1 MPELPEVETIRR
13 GLSQQVVGRTIGAV
27 RVRQAKLRHVVDAR
41 ALREHAAGRTISRVE
56 RRAKYLL
63 IHLQP
68 DRVLLFHLGMSG
80 RLRVGAPTGEDAKH
94 DHLIFQ
100 LGPNP
105 QSGSEPAPDL
115 IQGQAL
121 EMRFHDPRRFGMCLP
136 VRVADLP
143 NHPRLRDLG
152 AEPLSEAFTSDYLR
166 AQAKRSRKPVKNFLM
181 DATVVVGVGNIYASE
196 SLYLARL
203 RPTRPVDRLRPVHWT
218 RLHGSIR
225 QVLQA
230 AIDNHGT
237 SLSDYVDSNGERGEF
252 QNELLV
258 YGREGEPCA
267 RDGRR
272 IKRIVQAGRSSFY
285 CPWCQR

>member
-13 GLSQQVVGRTIGAV
+13 GLSQQLVGRTISAV

-41 ALREHAAGRTISRVE
+41 ALRDHAVGRTISRVE

-63 IHLQP
+63 FHLQP

-80 RLRVGAPTGEDAKH
+80 RLRVGAPAARDARH
-94 DHLIFQ
+94 DHLVFQ
-100 LGPNP
+100 VAPDP
-105 QSGSEPAPDL
+105 VSRPAPDSVR
-115 IQGQAL
+115 GQAL

-136 VRVADLP
+136 TTVADLP
-143 NHPRLRDLG
+143 DHPCLRGLG

-166 AQAKRSRKPVKNFLM
+166 AQARRSRKPVKNFLM
-181 DATVVVGVGNIYASE
+181 DAAVVVGVGNIYASE
-196 SLYLARL
+196 SLHLARL
-203 RPTRPVDRLRPVHWT
+203 RPTRPVDRLRPVHWV
-218 RLHGSIR
+218 RLHDSLR
-225 QVLQA
+225 RVLQA

-237 SLSDYVDSNGERGEF
+237 SLSDYVDSNGQRGEF

-267 RDGRR
+267 RDGHR

>member
-13 GLSQQVVGRTIGAV
+13 GLSQQLVGRTIRDV
-27 RVRQAKLRHVVDAR
+27 RVRQPKLRHLVDAR
-41 ALREHAAGRTISRVE
+41 ALREHAVGRTIDRVE

-80 RLRVGAPTGEDAKH
+80 RLRVGVPADKDAKH

-100 LGPNP
+100 LGPDM
-105 QSGSEPAPDL
+105 EL
-115 IQGQAL
+115 
-121 EMRFHDPRRFGMCLP
+121 RFHDPRRFGMCLP
-136 VRVADLP
+136 ATVADLP
-143 NHPRLRDLG
+143 SHPRLRGLG

-166 AQAKRSRKPVKNFLM
+166 AQATRSRKPVKNFLM
-181 DATVVVGVGNIYASE
+181 DAAVVVGVGNIYASE
-196 SLYLARL
+196 SLHLARL
-203 RPTRPVDRLRPVHWT
+203 RPTRPVDRLRPVHWA
-218 RLHGSIR
+218 RLHDSLR
-225 QVLQA
+225 RVLQA

-267 RDGRR
+267 RDGHR

>member
-13 GLSQQVVGRTIGAV
+13 GLSQQLAGRTIRAV

-41 ALREHAAGRTISRVE
+41 ALREHAVGRTIDRVE

-63 IHLQP
+63 IHLRP

-80 RLRVGAPTGEDAKH
+80 RLRVGVPADEDAKH

-100 LGPNP
+100 MGPGP
-105 QSGSEPAPDL
+105 ESSSG
-115 IQGQAL
+115 QVL

-136 VRVADLP
+136 ATVDDLP
-143 NHPRLRDLG
+143 NHPRLRRLG
-152 AEPLSEAFTSDYLR
+152 EEPLSETFTSDYLR
-166 AQAKRSRKPVKNFLM
+166 AQAKRSRKPIKNFLM
-181 DATVVVGVGNIYASE
+181 DAAVVVGVGNIYASE
-196 SLYLARL
+196 SLHLARL
-203 RPTRPVDRLRPVHWT
+203 RPTRTVDRLRPAHWA
-218 RLHGSIR
+218 RLHGSVR

-267 RDGRR
+267 RDGHR

>member
-13 GLSQQVVGRTIGAV
+13 GLSRQLVGRTIGAV
-27 RVRQAKLRHVVDAR
+27 RVRQNKLRQVVDAEDLRRHAVGR
-41 ALREHAAGRTISRVE
+41 AVSRVE

-80 RLRVGAPTGEDAKH
+80 RLRVGAPAGEDAKH
-94 DHLIFQ
+94 DHLIF
-100 LGPNP
+100 
-105 QSGSEPAPDL
+105 EIEADPAAPA
-115 IQGQAL
+115 GTAL

-136 VRVADLP
+136 ATVSELP
-143 NHPRLRDLG
+143 GHPCLRGLG
-152 AEPLSEAFTSDYLR
+152 LEPLSEAFTSEYLR
-166 AQAKRSRKPVKNFLM
+166 VKARRSRKPVKNFLM
-181 DATVVVGVGNIYASE
+181 DAAVVVGVGNIYASE
-196 SLYLARL
+196 SLHMARL
-203 RPTRPVDRLRPVHWT
+203 RPTRPVDRMRPAHWA
-218 RLHGSIR
+218 RLHDSVR
-225 QVLQA
+225 QVLEA

-237 SLSDYVDSNGERGEF
+237 SLSDYVDSHGEQGDF

-258 YGREGEPCA
+258 YRREGKPCA
-267 RDGRR
+267 RDGHR

>member
-13 GLSQQVVGRTIGAV
+13 GLSRQLVGRTIRAV
-27 RVRQAKLRHVVDAR
+27 RVRQPKLRHLVDAR
-41 ALREHAAGRTISRVE
+41 ALRDHAVGRAISRVE

-63 IHLQP
+63 FHLQP

-80 RLRVGAPTGEDAKH
+80 RLRVGTPAGDDAKH
-94 DHLIFQ
+94 DHLIFE
-100 LGPNP
+100 LGP
-105 QSGSEPAPDL
+105 Q
-115 IQGQAL
+115 L

-136 VRVADLP
+136 ATVADLP
-143 NHPRLRDLG
+143 DHPCLRGLG

-166 AQAKRSRKPVKNFLM
+166 AQATRSRKPVKNFLM
-181 DATVVVGVGNIYASE
+181 DAAVVVGVGNIYASE
-196 SLYLARL
+196 SLHLARL
-203 RPTRPVDRLRPVHWT
+203 RPTRPVDRLRPVHWV
-218 RLHGSIR
+218 RLHDSLR

-267 RDGRR
+267 RDGHR

>member
-13 GLSQQVVGRTIGAV
+13 GLNRQLVGRTISAV
-27 RVRQAKLRHVVDAR
+27 RVRQNRLRHVVDAE
-41 ALREHAAGRTISRVE
+41 ALRCHAVGRAITRVE

-80 RLRVGAPTGEDAKH
+80 RLRVGAPAGQDAKH
-94 DHLIFQ
+94 DHLIFEM
-100 LGPNP
+100 
-105 QSGSEPAPDL
+105 EPDPATPSAT
-115 IQGQAL
+115 AL

-136 VRVADLP
+136 ATASELP
-143 NHPRLRDLG
+143 QHPCLRGLG
-152 AEPLSEAFTSDYLR
+152 EEPLSAAFTREYLQS
-166 AQAKRSRKPVKNFLM
+166 QAKRSRKPVKNFLM
-181 DATVVVGVGNIYASE
+181 DAAVLVGVGNIYASE
-196 SLYLARL
+196 SLHLARL
-203 RPTRPVDRLRPVHWT
+203 RPTRPVDRLRPVHWA
-218 RLHGSIR
+218 RLHDSVR
-225 QVLQA
+225 RVLQA

-237 SLSDYVDSNGERGEF
+237 SLSDYVDSNGERGDF

-267 RDGRR
+267 RDGHR

>member
-13 GLSQQVVGRTIGAV
+13 GLSQQLVGRTISAV
-27 RVRQAKLRHVVDAR
+27 RVRQAKLRHVVDTQ
-41 ALREHAAGRTISRVE
+41 ALREHAVGRTIDRVE

-80 RLRVGAPTGEDAKH
+80 RLRVGVPADKDAKH

-100 LGPNP
+100 LGPDM
-105 QSGSEPAPDL
+105 EL
-115 IQGQAL
+115 
-121 EMRFHDPRRFGMCLP
+121 RFHDPRRFGMCLP
-136 VRVADLP
+136 ATVADLP
-143 NHPRLRDLG
+143 SHPRLRGLG

-166 AQAKRSRKPVKNFLM
+166 AQATRSRKPVKNFLM
-181 DATVVVGVGNIYASE
+181 DAAVVVGVGNIYASE
-196 SLYLARL
+196 SLHLARL
-203 RPTRPVDRLRPVHWT
+203 RPTRPVDRLRPVHWA
-218 RLHGSIR
+218 RLHDSLR
-225 QVLQA
+225 RVLQA

-258 YGREGEPCA
+258 YGREGERCA
-267 RDGRR
+267 RDGHR

>member
-13 GLSQQVVGRTIGAV
+13 GLSQQLVGRTIRAV
-27 RVRQAKLRHVVDAR
+27 RVRQAKLRHVVDAQ
-41 ALREHAAGRTISRVE
+41 ALREHAVDRTIDRVE

-63 IHLQP
+63 IHLRS

-80 RLRVGAPTGEDAKH
+80 RLRVGVPADEDAKH

-100 LGPNP
+100 LGPDP
-105 QSGSEPAPDL
+105 ESSSG
-115 IQGQAL
+115 QVL

-136 VRVADLP
+136 ATVDDLP
-143 NHPRLRDLG
+143 SHPRLRGLG
-152 AEPLSEAFTSDYLR
+152 EEPLSEAFTSDYLR
-166 AQAKRSRKPVKNFLM
+166 GQARRSRKPIKNFLM
-181 DATVVVGVGNIYASE
+181 DAAVVVGVGNIYASE

-203 RPTRPVDRLRPVHWT
+203 RPTRTVDRLRPAHWA
-218 RLHGSIR
+218 RLHDSVR

-267 RDGRR
+267 RDGHR

>member
-13 GLSQQVVGRTIGAV
+13 GLSQQLVGRTISAV

-41 ALREHAAGRTISRVE
+41 ALGAHAVGHTIDRVE
-56 RRAKYLL
+56 RRAKYLV
-63 IHLQP
+63 IRLQP

-80 RLRVGAPTGEDAKH
+80 RLRVGAPAGEDAKH

-100 LGPNP
+100 LGP
-105 QSGSEPAPDL
+105 D
-115 IQGQAL
+115 L

-136 VRVADLP
+136 IMAADLP
-143 NHPRLRDLG
+143 THPRLRRLG
-152 AEPLSEAFTSDYLR
+152 EEPLSATFTCNYLR

-181 DATVVVGVGNIYASE
+181 DAAVVVGVGNIYASE
-196 SLYLARL
+196 SLYLAKL
-203 RPTRPVDRLRPVHWT
+203 RPTRPVDRLRPVHWA
-218 RLHGSIR
+218 RLHGSVR

-230 AIDNHGT
+230 AIDKHGT

-252 QNELLV
+252 QNELFV

-267 RDGRR
+267 RDGHR

>member
-13 GLSQQVVGRTIGAV
+13 GLSQQLVGRTISAV

-41 ALREHAAGRTISRVE
+41 ALREHAVGRMIDRVE

-63 IHLQP
+63 IHLRP

-80 RLRVGAPTGEDAKH
+80 RLRVGVPADEDAKH

-100 LGPNP
+100 MG
-105 QSGSEPAPDL
+105 AD
-115 IQGQAL
+115 L

-136 VRVADLP
+136 TTVADLP
-143 NHPRLRDLG
+143 SHPRMRGLG
-152 AEPLSEAFTSDYLR
+152 EEPLSEAFTCDYLR
-166 AQAKRSRKPVKNFLM
+166 ARAKRSRKPVKNFLM
-181 DATVVVGVGNIYASE
+181 DAAVVVGVGNIYASE
-196 SLYLARL
+196 SLHLAKL
-203 RPTRPVDRLRPVHWT
+203 RPTRTVDRLRPAHWA
-218 RLHGSIR
+218 RLHGSLR

-237 SLSDYVDSNGERGEF
+237 SLSDYVDSNGEPGEF

-267 RDGRR
+267 RDGHR

>member
-13 GLSQQVVGRTIGAV
+13 GLSQQLAGRTINSV

-41 ALREHAAGRTISRVE
+41 ALCEHAVGRTIDRVE

-63 IHLQP
+63 IHLRP

-80 RLRVGAPTGEDAKH
+80 RLRVGVPADEDAKH

-100 LGPNP
+100 LGPEP
-105 QSGSEPAPDL
+105 ESSSG
-115 IQGQAL
+115 QVL

-136 VRVADLP
+136 VTVADLP
-143 NHPRLRDLG
+143 NHPRLRNLG
-152 AEPLSEAFTSDYLR
+152 EEPLSETFTSDYLR

-181 DATVVVGVGNIYASE
+181 DAAVVVGVGNIYASE
-196 SLYLARL
+196 SLHLARL
-203 RPTRPVDRLRPVHWT
+203 RPTRTVDRLRPAHWA
-218 RLHGSIR
+218 RLHDSVR

-230 AIDNHGT
+230 AIDSHGT

-267 RDGRR
+267 RDGHR

>member
-13 GLSQQVVGRTIGAV
+13 GLSQQVVGRTISAV
-27 RVRQAKLRHVVDAR
+27 RVRQKKLRHVVDAR

-80 RLRVGAPTGEDAKH
+80 RLRVGAPTSEDAKH

-100 LGPNP
+100 LEPDP
-105 QSGSEPAPDL
+105 GSKCAPASVR
-115 IQGQAL
+115 GQAL

-143 NHPRLRDLG
+143 HHPCLRGLG
-152 AEPLSEAFTSDYLR
+152 AEPLSATFTSDYLR

-181 DATVVVGVGNIYASE
+181 DAAVVVGVGNIYASE

-203 RPTRPVDRLRPVHWT
+203 RPTRPVDRLRPVHWA
-218 RLHGSIR
+218 RLHDSVR

-237 SLSDYVDSNGERGEF
+237 SFSDYVDSNGERGEF

>member
-13 GLSQQVVGRTIGAV
+13 GLSQQLVGRTISAV

-41 ALREHAAGRTISRVE
+41 ALREHAVGRTISRVE

-68 DRVLLFHLGMSG
+68 GRVLLFHLGMSG
-80 RLRVGAPTGEDAKH
+80 RLRVGAPTSEDAKH

-100 LGPNP
+100 MG
-105 QSGSEPAPDL
+105 ADL
-115 IQGQAL
+115 EL
-121 EMRFHDPRRFGMCLP
+121 RFHDPRRFGMCLP
-136 VRVADLP
+136 TTVADLP
-143 NHPRLRDLG
+143 NHPRLRGLG
-152 AEPLSEAFTSDYLR
+152 EEPLSEAFTCDYLR

-181 DATVVVGVGNIYASE
+181 DAAVVVGIGNIYASE
-196 SLYLARL
+196 SLYLAKL

-218 RLHGSIR
+218 RLHGSVR

-230 AIDNHGT
+230 AIDKHGT

-252 QNELLV
+252 QNELFV

-267 RDGRR
+267 RDGHR

>member
-13 GLSQQVVGRTIGAV
+13 GLSQQLVGRTISAV
-27 RVRQAKLRHVVDAR
+27 RVRQVKLRHVVDAR
-41 ALREHAAGRTISRVE
+41 ALRKHVVGRTIDRVE

-63 IHLQP
+63 IHLRS

-80 RLRVGAPTGEDAKH
+80 RLRVGVPADEDAKH

-100 LGPNP
+100 MGP
-105 QSGSEPAPDL
+105 E
-115 IQGQAL
+115 L

-136 VRVADLP
+136 TMVADLP
-143 NHPRLRDLG
+143 SHPRLRGLG
-152 AEPLSEAFTSDYLR
+152 EEPLSEAFTCDYLR
-166 AQAKRSRKPVKNFLM
+166 AQAKQSRKPVKNFLM
-181 DATVVVGVGNIYASE
+181 DAAVVVGVGNIYASE
-196 SLYLARL
+196 SLYLAKL
-203 RPTRPVDRLRPVHWT
+203 RPTRTVDRLRPVHWA
-218 RLHGSIR
+218 RLHDSLR

-230 AIDNHGT
+230 AIDKHGT

-252 QNELLV
+252 QNELFV
-258 YGREGEPCA
+258 YGREGESCA
-267 RDGRR
+267 RDGHR

>member
-13 GLSQQVVGRTIGAV
+13 GLSQQLAGRTISAV
-27 RVRQAKLRHVVDAR
+27 RVRQPKLRHVVDAR
-41 ALREHAAGRTISRVE
+41 ALCEHAAGRTIDRVE

-63 IHLQP
+63 IHLRP

-80 RLRVGAPTGEDAKH
+80 RLRVGVPADEDAKH

-100 LGPNP
+100 M
-105 QSGSEPAPDL
+105 GSD
-115 IQGQAL
+115 L

-136 VRVADLP
+136 ATVADLP
-143 NHPRLRDLG
+143 HHPRLRGLG
-152 AEPLSEAFTSDYLR
+152 EEPLSETFTSDYLR

-181 DATVVVGVGNIYASE
+181 DAAVVVGVGNIYASE
-196 SLYLARL
+196 SLYLAKL
-203 RPTRPVDRLRPVHWT
+203 RPTRTVDRLRPVHWA
-218 RLHGSIR
+218 RLHGSVR

-237 SLSDYVDSNGERGEF
+237 SLSDYVDSNGEPGEF

-267 RDGRR
+267 RDGHR
-272 IKRIVQAGRSSFY
+272 IKRIVQAGRSSFF

>member
-13 GLSQQVVGRTIGAV
+13 GLSQQLVGRTISAV
-27 RVRQAKLRHVVDAR
+27 RVRQPKLRHLVDAR
-41 ALREHAAGRTISRVE
+41 VLRDHAVGRAISRVE

-63 IHLQP
+63 FHLRP

-80 RLRVGAPTGEDAKH
+80 RLRVGAPAGKDAKH
-94 DHLIFQ
+94 DHLIFE
-100 LGPNP
+100 LGP
-105 QSGSEPAPDL
+105 Q
-115 IQGQAL
+115 L

-136 VRVADLP
+136 TTVADLP
-143 NHPRLRDLG
+143 DHPRLRGLG

-166 AQAKRSRKPVKNFLM
+166 AQATRSRKPVKNFLM
-181 DATVVVGVGNIYASE
+181 DAAVVVGVGNIYASE
-196 SLYLARL
+196 SLHLARL
-203 RPTRPVDRLRPVHWT
+203 RPTRPVDRLRPAHWV
-218 RLHGSIR
+218 RLHDSLR

-267 RDGRR
+267 RDGHR

>member
-13 GLSQQVVGRTIGAV
+13 GLSQQLVGRTISAV
-27 RVRQAKLRHVVDAR
+27 RVRQAKLRHLVDAR
-41 ALREHAAGRTISRVE
+41 ALRDHAVGRTISRVE

-80 RLRVGAPTGEDAKH
+80 RLRVGTPAANDARH
-94 DHLIFQ
+94 DHLVFQ
-100 LGPNP
+100 VAPDP
-105 QSGSEPAPDL
+105 ASRPAPDSVR
-115 IQGQAL
+115 GQAL

-136 VRVADLP
+136 TTAADLP
-143 NHPRLRDLG
+143 DHPCLRGLG

-166 AQAKRSRKPVKNFLM
+166 AQARRSRKPVKNFLM
-181 DATVVVGVGNIYASE
+181 DAAVVVGVGNIYASE
-196 SLYLARL
+196 SLHLARL
-203 RPTRPVDRLRPVHWT
+203 RPTRPVDRLRPVHWV
-218 RLHGSIR
+218 RLHDSLR
-225 QVLQA
+225 RVLQA

-237 SLSDYVDSNGERGEF
+237 SLSDYVDSNGERGAF

-258 YGREGEPCA
+258 YGREGESCA
-267 RDGRR
+267 RDGHR

>member
-13 GLSQQVVGRTIGAV
+13 GLSQQLVGRTVSAV
-27 RVRQAKLRHVVDAR
+27 RVRQARLRHMVDAPV
-41 ALREHAAGRTISRVE
+41 LCEHAVGRIIDRVE

-80 RLRVGAPTGEDAKH
+80 RLRVGAPTGENAKH

-100 LGPNP
+100 MGP
-105 QSGSEPAPDL
+105 D
-115 IQGQAL
+115 L

-136 VRVADLP
+136 TRVADLP
-143 NHPRLRDLG
+143 HHPRLRGLG
-152 AEPLSEAFTSDYLR
+152 EEPLSEAFTSDYLKV
-166 AQAKRSRKPVKNFLM
+166 QAKRSRKPVKNFLM
-181 DATVVVGVGNIYASE
+181 DAAVVVGIGNIYASE
-196 SLYLARL
+196 SLYLAKL
-203 RPTRPVDRLRPVHWT
+203 RPTRPVDRLRPVHWA
-218 RLHGSIR
+218 RLHGSLR

-230 AIDNHGT
+230 AIDRHGT

-258 YGREGEPCA
+258 YGREGEPCT
-267 RDGRR
+267 RDGHR

>member
-13 GLSQQVVGRTIGAV
+13 GLSRQLVGRTISAV
-27 RVRQAKLRHVVDAR
+27 RVRQNQLRHVVDAD
-41 ALREHAAGRTISRVE
+41 ALRDHAVGRAVSRVE

-80 RLRVGAPTGEDAKH
+80 RLRVGAPANQDAKH
-94 DHLIFQ
+94 DHLVFEIE
-100 LGPNP
+100 PDSAAP
-105 QSGSEPAPDL
+105 SGA
-115 IQGQAL
+115 AM

-136 VRVADLP
+136 AAASELP
-143 NHPRLRDLG
+143 SHPCLRGLG
-152 AEPLSEAFTSDYLR
+152 QEPLSEAFTSEYLR

-181 DATVVVGVGNIYASE
+181 DAAVVVGVGNIYASE
-196 SLYLARL
+196 SLHLARL
-203 RPTRPVDRLRPVHWT
+203 RPTRPVDRMRPVHWR
-218 RLHGSIR
+218 RLHDAVR

-237 SLSDYVDSNGERGEF
+237 SLSDYVDSNGERGDF

-258 YGREGEPCA
+258 YGREGEVCA
-267 RDGRR
+267 RDGHR

>member
-13 GLSQQVVGRTIGAV
+13 GLSQQLVGRTISAV
-27 RVRQAKLRHVVDAR
+27 RVRQAKLRHLVDAR
-41 ALREHAAGRTISRVE
+41 ALREHAVGRTISRVE

-68 DRVLLFHLGMSG
+68 GRVLLFHLGMSG
-80 RLRVGAPTGEDAKH
+80 RLRVGAPTREDAKH

-100 LGPNP
+100 MGADPE
-105 QSGSEPAPDL
+105 SSS
-115 IQGQAL
+115 GQAL

-136 VRVADLP
+136 TTVADLP
-143 NHPRLRDLG
+143 NHPRLRSLG
-152 AEPLSEAFTSDYLR
+152 EEPLSESFTSDYLR

-181 DATVVVGVGNIYASE
+181 DAAVVVGVGNIYASE
-196 SLYLARL
+196 SLYLAKL
-203 RPTRPVDRLRPVHWT
+203 RPTRTVDRLRPAHWA
-218 RLHGSIR
+218 RLHGSLR

-237 SLSDYVDSNGERGEF
+237 SLSDYVDSNGEQGEF

-267 RDGRR
+267 RDGHR

>member
-13 GLSQQVVGRTIGAV
+13 GLSQQLVGRTISAV

-41 ALREHAAGRTISRVE
+41 ALHEHAVGRTISRVE

-68 DRVLLFHLGMSG
+68 GRVLLFHLGMSG
-80 RLRVGAPTGEDAKH
+80 RLRVGAPASEDAKH

-100 LGPNP
+100 MG
-105 QSGSEPAPDL
+105 AD
-115 IQGQAL
+115 L

-136 VRVADLP
+136 TTVADLP
-143 NHPRLRDLG
+143 NHPRLRSLG
-152 AEPLSEAFTSDYLR
+152 EEPLSEAFTSDYLR

-181 DATVVVGVGNIYASE
+181 DAAVVVGVGNIYASE
-196 SLYLARL
+196 SLYLAKL
-203 RPTRPVDRLRPVHWT
+203 RPNRPVDCLRPVHWT
-218 RLHGSIR
+218 RLHDSVR

-230 AIDNHGT
+230 AIDKHGT

-252 QNELLV
+252 QNELFV

-267 RDGRR
+267 RDGHR

>member
-13 GLSQQVVGRTIGAV
+13 GLSRQLVGRTIQDV
-27 RVRQAKLRHVVDAR
+27 RVRHKQLRHVVDAE
-41 ALREHAAGRTISRVE
+41 ALRRHVIGRTVSCVE

-80 RLRVGAPTGEDAKH
+80 RLRVGAPSSEDAKH
-94 DHLIFQ
+94 DHLIFEMEPVSAS
-100 LGPNP
+100 GP
-105 QSGSEPAPDL
+105 G
-115 IQGQAL
+115 L
-121 EMRFHDPRRFGMCLP
+121 EMRFHDPRRFGMCLTTTA
-136 VRVADLP
+136 VELP
-143 NHPRLRDLG
+143 HHPSLRNLG
-152 AEPLSEAFTSDYLR
+152 QEPLSEAFTSEYLR
-166 AQAKRSRKPVKNFLM
+166 AQASRSRKPVKNFLM
-181 DATVVVGVGNIYASE
+181 DAAVVVGVGNIYASE
-196 SLYLARL
+196 SLHLARL
-203 RPTRPVDRLRPVHWT
+203 RPTRPVDRLRPAHWT
-218 RLHGSIR
+218 RLHASLK

-237 SLSDYVDSNGERGEF
+237 SLSDYVDSNGKRGDF

-258 YGREGEPCA
+258 YGREGQPCA
-267 RDGRR
+267 RDGHR

>member
-13 GLSQQVVGRTIGAV
+13 GLNRQLVGRTISAV
-27 RVRQAKLRHVVDAR
+27 RVRQNQLRQVVDAE
-41 ALREHAAGRTISRVE
+41 ALRLHAVGRAVSRVE

-80 RLRVGAPTGEDAKH
+80 RLRVGAPAGQDAKH
-94 DHLIFQ
+94 DHLIFEME
-100 LGPNP
+100 PDP
-105 QSGSEPAPDL
+105 AAASGT
-115 IQGQAL
+115 AL
-121 EMRFHDPRRFGMCLP
+121 EMRFHDPRRFGLCLP
-136 VRVADLP
+136 AIASELP
-143 NHPRLRDLG
+143 GHPCLRGLG
-152 AEPLSEAFTSDYLR
+152 LEPFSEAFTSEYLR
-166 AQAKRSRKPVKNFLM
+166 AQARRSRKPVKNFLM

-196 SLYLARL
+196 SLHLARL
-203 RPTRPVDRLRPVHWT
+203 RPTRPVDRMRPVHWA
-218 RLHGSIR
+218 RLHDSVR
-225 QVLQA
+225 RVLQA

-237 SLSDYVDSNGERGEF
+237 SLSDYVDSNGERGDF

-267 RDGRR
+267 RDGHR

>member
-13 GLSQQVVGRTIGAV
+13 GLSRQLVGRTISAV
-27 RVRQAKLRHVVDAR
+27 RVRQNRLRHVVDAD
-41 ALREHAAGRTISRVE
+41 ALRCHAVGRAVSRVE

-80 RLRVGAPTGEDAKH
+80 RLRVGTPANHDAKH
-94 DHLIFQ
+94 DHLVFEIEPDP
-100 LGPNP
+100 GVP
-105 QSGSEPAPDL
+105 SGA
-115 IQGQAL
+115 AL

-136 VRVADLP
+136 ATASELP
-143 NHPRLRDLG
+143 CHPCLRGLG
-152 AEPLSEAFTSDYLR
+152 QEPLSQAFTSEYLR

-181 DATVVVGVGNIYASE
+181 DAAVVVGVGNIYANE
-196 SLYLARL
+196 SLHVARL
-203 RPTRPVDRLRPVHWT
+203 RPTRPVDRMRPAHWA
-218 RLHGSIR
+218 RLHDSVR
-225 QVLQA
+225 RVLQA

-237 SLSDYVDSNGERGEF
+237 SLSDYVDSNGERGDF

-267 RDGRR
+267 RDGHR

>member
-13 GLSQQVVGRTIGAV
+13 GLSRQLVGRTISAV
-27 RVRQAKLRHVVDAR
+27 RVRQNQLRHVVDAE
-41 ALREHAAGRTISRVE
+41 ALRSHAVGRAVSRVD

-63 IHLQP
+63 IHLEP

-80 RLRVGAPTGEDAKH
+80 RLWVGAPTGQDAKH
-94 DHLIFQ
+94 DHLIFEME
-100 LGPNP
+100 PNP
-105 QSGSEPAPDL
+105 AAPSGT
-115 IQGQAL
+115 AL
-121 EMRFHDPRRFGMCLP
+121 EMRFHDPRRFGLCLP
-136 VRVADLP
+136 AIASELP
-143 NHPRLRDLG
+143 GHPCLRGLG
-152 AEPLSEAFTSDYLR
+152 LEPFSEAFTSEYLR
-166 AQAKRSRKPVKNFLM
+166 AQARRSRKPVKNFLM

-196 SLYLARL
+196 SLHLARL
-203 RPTRPVDRLRPVHWT
+203 RPTRPVDRMRPVHWA
-218 RLHGSIR
+218 RLHDSVR
-225 QVLQA
+225 RVLQA

-237 SLSDYVDSNGERGEF
+237 SLSDYVDSNGERGDF

-267 RDGRR
+267 RDGHR

>member
-13 GLSQQVVGRTIGAV
+13 GLSQHLTGRTISAV
-27 RVRQAKLRHVVDAR
+27 RVRQAQLRHVVDAR
-41 ALREHAAGRTISRVE
+41 ALHEHAVGRTINRVE

-80 RLRVGAPTGEDAKH
+80 RLRVGAPSGEDAKH

-100 LGPNP
+100 LGP
-105 QSGSEPAPDL
+105 S
-115 IQGQAL
+115 L

-143 NHPRLRDLG
+143 SHPCLRGLG
-152 AEPLSEAFTSDYLR
+152 AEPLSETFTSGYLR
-166 AQAKRSRKPVKNFLM
+166 AQAKRSRKPIKNFLM
-181 DATVVVGVGNIYASE
+181 DAAVVVGVGNIYASE

-203 RPTRPVDRLRPVHWT
+203 RPTRPVDRLRPAHWA
-218 RLHGSIR
+218 RLHGSVQ

-230 AIDNHGT
+230 AIDKHGT

-258 YGREGEPCA
+258 YGREGEPCT
-267 RDGRR
+267 RDGHR

>member
-13 GLSQQVVGRTIGAV
+13 GLSQQVVGRTISAV
-27 RVRQAKLRHVVDAR
+27 RVRQKKLRHVVDAR
-41 ALREHAAGRTISRVE
+41 VLREHAAGRTISHVE

-100 LGPNP
+100 L
-105 QSGSEPAPDL
+105 EPDPESKPALDSVR
-115 IQGQAL
+115 GQAL

-136 VRVADLP
+136 ARVADLP
-143 NHPRLRDLG
+143 NHPCLRGLG
-152 AEPLSEAFTSDYLR
+152 AEPLSETFTSDYLR

-181 DATVVVGVGNIYASE
+181 DAAVVVGVGNIYASE

-203 RPTRPVDRLRPVHWT
+203 RPTRPVDRLRPAHWT
-218 RLHGSIR
+218 RLHDSIR

-237 SLSDYVDSNGERGEF
+237 SFSDYVDSNGARGEF

-258 YGREGEPCA
+258 YGREGELCA

>member
-13 GLSQQVVGRTIGAV
+13 GLSQQLAGRTISAV
-27 RVRQAKLRHVVDAR
+27 RVRQARLRHVVDAR
-41 ALREHAAGRTISRVE
+41 ALRDHVVGRTINRVE

-63 IHLQP
+63 FHLQP

-80 RLRVGAPTGEDAKH
+80 RLRVGTPAGEDAKH
-94 DHLIFQ
+94 DHLVFQ
-100 LGPNP
+100 VAPDP
-105 QSGSEPAPDL
+105 ASKPAPDSAR
-115 IQGQAL
+115 GHAL

-136 VRVADLP
+136 TTAADLP
-143 NHPRLRDLG
+143 DHPCLRGLG

-166 AQAKRSRKPVKNFLM
+166 AQARRSRKPVKNFLM
-181 DATVVVGVGNIYASE
+181 DAAVVVGVGNIYASE
-196 SLYLARL
+196 SLHLARL
-203 RPTRPVDRLRPVHWT
+203 RPTRPVDRLRPVHWA
-218 RLHGSIR
+218 RLHDSLR
-225 QVLQA
+225 RVLQA

-267 RDGRR
+267 RDGHR

>member
-13 GLSQQVVGRTIGAV
+13 GLSQHLTGRTISAV
-27 RVRQAKLRHVVDAR
+27 RVRQEKLRHLVDAQ
-41 ALREHAAGRTISRVE
+41 ALREHAVGRAINRVE

-80 RLRVGAPTGEDAKH
+80 RLSVGAPTGEDARH

-100 LGPNP
+100 L
-105 QSGSEPAPDL
+105 EPDPEAKSAPDSTR
-115 IQGQAL
+115 GQAL

-136 VRVADLP
+136 VRAADLP
-143 NHPRLRDLG
+143 HHPCLRNLG
-152 AEPLSEAFTSDYLR
+152 AEPLSETFTSDYLR
-166 AQAKRSRKPVKNFLM
+166 ARAKRSRKPVKNFLM
-181 DATVVVGVGNIYASE
+181 DAAVVVGVGNIYASE

-203 RPTRPVDRLRPVHWT
+203 RPTRPVDRLRPVHWA
-218 RLHGSIR
+218 RLHGSVR
-225 QVLQA
+225 HVLQA
-230 AIDNHGT
+230 AIDKHGT

-252 QNELLV
+252 QNELFV

-267 RDGRR
+267 RDGHR

>member
-13 GLSQQVVGRTIGAV
+13 GLSQQLVGRAISAV
-27 RVRQAKLRHVVDAR
+27 RVRQKKLRHVVDAR
-41 ALREHAAGRTISRVE
+41 ALREHTVGRTIDRVE

-63 IHLQP
+63 FHLQP

-80 RLRVGAPTGEDAKH
+80 RLRVGAPADKDAKH

-100 LGPNP
+100 LEPDP
-105 QSGSEPAPDL
+105 ESKPAPDL
-115 IQGQAL
+115 IRGSGQAL

-136 VRVADLP
+136 TTVADLP
-143 NHPRLRDLG
+143 SHPCLHSLG
-152 AEPLSEAFTSDYLR
+152 EEPLSETFTSDYLQ
-166 AQAKRSRKPVKNFLM
+166 AQAKRSRRPVKNFLM

-196 SLYLARL
+196 SLHLAKL
-203 RPTRPVDRLRPVHWT
+203 RPTRPVDRLRPAHWA
-218 RLHGSIR
+218 RLHDSVR

-258 YGREGEPCA
+258 YGREGKPCA
-267 RDGRR
+267 RDGHR

>member
-13 GLSQQVVGRTIGAV
+13 GLSRQLVGCTISAV
-27 RVRQAKLRHVVDAR
+27 RVRQAKLRHAVDAR
-41 ALREHAAGRTISRVE
+41 ALRDHAVGRTISRVE

-63 IHLQP
+63 FHLRP

-80 RLRVGAPTGEDAKH
+80 RLRVGAPAGKDAKH
-94 DHLIFQ
+94 DHLIFE
-100 LGPNP
+100 LGPK
-105 QSGSEPAPDL
+105 
-115 IQGQAL
+115 L

-136 VRVADLP
+136 ATVADLP
-143 NHPRLRDLG
+143 DHPCLRGLG

-166 AQAKRSRKPVKNFLM
+166 AQATRSRKPVKNFLM
-181 DATVVVGVGNIYASE
+181 DAAVVVGVGNIYASE
-196 SLYLARL
+196 SLHLARL
-203 RPTRPVDRLRPVHWT
+203 RPTRPVDRLRAAHWV
-218 RLHGSIR
+218 RLHDSLR

-267 RDGRR
+267 RDGHR

>member
-13 GLSQQVVGRTIGAV
+13 GLSRQLVGCTIGAV
-27 RVRQAKLRHVVDAR
+27 RVRQSQLRHVVDAE
-41 ALREHAAGRTISRVE
+41 ALRCHTVGRAVSRVE

-80 RLRVGAPTGEDAKH
+80 RLRVGAPSDRDAKH
-94 DHLIFQ
+94 DHLVFEIE
-100 LGPNP
+100 PDP
-105 QSGSEPAPDL
+105 AAPSGVP
-115 IQGQAL
+115 L

-136 VRVADLP
+136 VTAGELAC
-143 NHPRLRDLG
+143 HPCLRGLG
-152 AEPLSEAFTSDYLR
+152 QEPLSEAFTSEYLQAR
-166 AQAKRSRKPVKNFLM
+166 AKRSRKPIKNFLM
-181 DATVVVGVGNIYASE
+181 DAAVVVGVGNIYANE
-196 SLYLARL
+196 SLHAARL
-203 RPTRPVDRLRPVHWT
+203 RPTRPVDRMRPLHWA
-218 RLHGSIR
+218 RLHESVR
-225 QVLQA
+225 RVLKA
-230 AIDNHGT
+230 AIENHGT

-267 RDGRR
+267 RDGHR

>member
-13 GLSQQVVGRTIGAV
+13 GLSRQLIGRTIHDV
-27 RVRQAKLRHVVDAR
+27 RVRQNQLRHVVDAE
-41 ALREHAAGRTISRVE
+41 ALRRHAIGRTVSRVE

-63 IHLQP
+63 IHLLP

-80 RLRVGAPTGEDAKH
+80 RLRVGAPASQDAKH
-94 DHLIFQ
+94 DHLIFEMEPDP
-100 LGPNP
+100 GAP
-105 QSGSEPAPDL
+105 SEP
-115 IQGQAL
+115 GL

-136 VRVADLP
+136 TTAGELP
-143 NHPRLRDLG
+143 HHPRLRGLG
-152 AEPLSEAFTSDYLR
+152 QEPLSEAFTSEYLR
-166 AQAKRSRKPVKNFLM
+166 EQAIRSRKPVKNFLM
-181 DATVVVGVGNIYASE
+181 DAAVVVGVGNIYANE
-196 SLYLARL
+196 SLFLARL
-203 RPTRPVDRLRPVHWT
+203 RPTRPVDRLRPAHWA
-218 RLHGSIR
+218 RLHDALR

-237 SLSDYVDSNGERGEF
+237 SLSDYVDSNGEQGDF

-258 YGREGEPCA
+258 YGRGGERCT
-267 RDGRR
+267 RDGHR